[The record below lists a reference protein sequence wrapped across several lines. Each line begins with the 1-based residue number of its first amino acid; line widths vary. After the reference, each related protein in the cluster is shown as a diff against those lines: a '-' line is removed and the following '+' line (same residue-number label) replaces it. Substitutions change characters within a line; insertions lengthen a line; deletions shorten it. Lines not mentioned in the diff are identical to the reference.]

1 MEEKPRRVYIFDLWF
16 TLVYGL
22 TTDPIATF
30 WQILT
35 GKDDPC
41 PDEFIRECLTVNISY
56 PDAYAQAIARK
67 FGFTATPAVLCQFR
81 KVLRDEQSALGLYP
95 DTLEVIDELRR
106 RGHKTALASNLWPF
120 AVRTVDKMLGL
131 RHRFDHLACS
141 FQVGHSKPSRELF
154 DNVTGYLGVPAGQC
168 TMVGDSL
175 ASDIRGSLA
184 VGMNAVFIDRDS
196 SHGQTSQDV
205 PGGVSV
211 VATLSQLL

>member
-1 MEEKPRRVYIFDLWF
+1 MEDKQHHVYIFDLWF
-16 TLVYGL
+16 TLIYGL

-41 PDEFIRECLTVNISY
+41 PDEFIRECLTIDISY

-67 FGFTATPAVLCQFR
+67 FGFEATPAVLCQFR

-95 DTLEVIDELRR
+95 DTLEVIDEIRR
-106 RGHKTALASNLWPF
+106 RGHRTALASNLWPF
-120 AVRTVDKMLGL
+120 AVRTVDKLIGL

-154 DNVTGYLGVPAGQC
+154 DNVTGALGVPA
-168 TMVGDSL
+168 
-175 ASDIRGSLA
+175 R
-184 VGMNAVFIDRDS
+184 
-196 SHGQTSQDV
+196 H
-205 PGGVSV
+205 
-211 VATLSQLL
+211 

>member
-1 MEEKPRRVYIFDLWF
+1 
-16 TLVYGL
+16 
-22 TTDPIATF
+22 TF

-41 PDEFIRECLTVNISY
+41 PDEFIRECLTIDISY
-56 PDAYAQAIARK
+56 PDAYVQSIARK
-67 FGFTATPAVLCQFR
+67 FGFAATPAVLCQFR

-120 AVRTVDKMLGL
+120 AVRTVDKLIGL

-154 DNVTGYLGVPAGQC
+154 DNVTGCLGV
-168 TMVGDSL
+168 
-175 ASDIRGSLA
+175 
-184 VGMNAVFIDRDS
+184 
-196 SHGQTSQDV
+196 
-205 PGGVSV
+205 
-211 VATLSQLL
+211 